1 MIVMGPLL
9 AFAALLTAFGQQPRE
24 PSIKV
29 DVSLVN
35 VAFIVRDSAG
45 ALAGNL
51 TKDDVEVFEDGVKQ
65 DVRFFG
71 RSDDLPLRLALVADV
86 SGSQAKFVKEHNR
99 DIRKFLKTSIAE
111 RDQAM
116 LVCFGDHIRLV
127 SDFSGSPDDL
137 QAGLEEFQK
146 GSRHFPELD
155 PDNTRSAGTAFFDAI
170 YATAVQ
176 KLRKASGERK
186 AIILFSD
193 GEDNSSAHD
202 LLDAI
207 EAAQIADSLIY
218 TVRYTEMRR
227 GELTSRNKY
236 GIREM
241 NRLAEE
247 TGGAAFD
254 ASKKDVA
261 ASLRQVSEELRSM
274 YELGYVTTN
283 PTRDGTF
290 RKVVIRA
297 KRDGLTVR
305 TKPGY
310 FAR

>member
-1 MIVMGPLL
+1 MGSIL
-9 AFAALLTAFGQQPRE
+9 AFAVLLAALAQQPQE

-51 TKDDVEVFEDGVKQ
+51 TKDDIEVFEDGVRQ

-71 RSDDLPLRLALVADV
+71 RSEDLPLRLALVADV
-86 SGSQAKFVKEHNR
+86 SGSQEKFVKQHNH
-99 DIRKFLKTSIAE
+99 DIAKFLKTSVTP
-111 RDQAM
+111 RDRAM
-116 LVCFGDHIRLV
+116 LVCFGDHIRV
-127 SDFSGSPDDL
+127 VNDFSGSATDL
-137 QAGLEEFQK
+137 LDGLEEFQK
-146 GSRHFPELD
+146 GARHFPELD

-202 LLDAI
+202 LMDAI

-227 GELTSRNKY
+227 GELTSRNRY

-261 ASLRQVSEELRSM
+261 ASLKQVSEELRSM
-274 YELGYVTTN
+274 YDLGYVTTN
-283 PTRDGTF
+283 PARDGTF

-297 KRDGLTVR
+297 KREGLTVR